1 MIRLSKSVVDLQEVR
16 ALRRVLL
23 EDGYLGMGQEVRRFE
38 EELCEFF
45 GGKREVVSVNS
56 GSAALHLAVMAVVKP
71 GDEVLVP
78 SLTFVASFQAITAVG
93 AKPVACDID
102 SDTLML
108 DLQDAA
114 KRLTK
119 RTRAIMPVHY
129 SGGVGDLKSVYAFA
143 KKHKLRVIEDAAHAF
158 GTTYRGKKVGSFGDI
173 ACFSFDGI
181 KNITCAEGGVVV
193 TEDKKVAEFAKDA
206 RLLGVRRDTEKRF
219 KGQRIWEF
227 EVLHQGYRYH
237 MSNLFAAIGRVQL
250 KKFPRFASLRQFLAK
265 KYQKE
270 LTGIPGIELVPRDF
284 DTVIPHIFPIRVKNG
299 VRDKLK
305 DYLIKK
311 NVECG
316 VHYYPNH
323 LLSYFGKG
331 KWHLPVTESIY
342 QELLSIPLHPGI
354 TSTQQKYI
362 INEIK
367 KFFNGGAGRNKYD
380 R

>member
-193 TEDKKVAEFAKDA
+193 TGDKKVAEFAKDA

-342 QELLSIPLHPGI
+342 QELLSIPLHPDI

-380 R
+380 Q